1 MFGGIVVVLGM
12 SSGWLAFDI
21 IVLALLIGWGV
32 SAGISAYR
40 RKHYATVLD
49 EDAFREGMRKA
60 QVIDLRQ
67 KDAFDKGHILG
78 ARSLP
83 YIYLK
88 QQYGEL
94 RPDLPVYLYDDG
106 MQLSTQAVTFL
117 AKKGYHKL
125 YILKG
130 GYADWH
136 GKTKKA
142 KYAD

>member
-1 MFGGIVVVLGM
+1 MVLGM
-12 SSGWLAFDI
+12 SSGWLIFDI
-21 IVLALLIGWGV
+21 IVLAILVGWGV

-106 MQLSTQAVTFL
+106 MQLSAQAVTFL

-130 GYADWH
+130 GYAEWH

>member
-1 MFGGIVVVLGM
+1 MVLGM
-12 SSGWLAFDI
+12 SSGWLIFDI
-21 IVLALLIGWGV
+21 IVLAILVGWGV

-49 EDAFREGMRKA
+49 EDAFREGMRQA

-130 GYADWH
+130 GYAEWH

>member
-1 MFGGIVVVLGM
+1 MVLGM

-49 EDAFREGMRKA
+49 EDAFRDGMRKA

-125 YILKG
+125 YILKD

>member
-1 MFGGIVVVLGM
+1 MVLGM
-12 SSGWLAFDI
+12 SSGWLIFDI
-21 IVLALLIGWGV
+21 IVLAILIGWGV

-117 AKKGYHKL
+117 AKKRLPQALH
-125 YILKG
+125 LKG
-130 GYADWH
+130 RLRGMARQDEESQIR
-136 GKTKKA
+136 
-142 KYAD
+142 

>member
-1 MFGGIVVVLGM
+1 MVLGM
-12 SSGWLAFDI
+12 SSGWLLFDI
-21 IVLALLIGWGV
+21 IVLEILVGWGV

-130 GYADWH
+130 GYAEWH

>member
-1 MFGGIVVVLGM
+1 MVLGM
-12 SSGWLAFDI
+12 SSGWLIFDI
-21 IVLALLIGWGV
+21 SVLAILVGWGV
-32 SAGISAYR
+32 SAGIS
-40 RKHYATVLD
+40 KHYAKVLD

-130 GYADWH
+130 GYAEWH

>member
-1 MFGGIVVVLGM
+1 MVLGM
-12 SSGWLAFDI
+12 SSGWLIFDI
-21 IVLALLIGWGV
+21 IVLAILVGWGV

-67 KDAFDKGHILG
+67 MDAFDKGHILG

-94 RPDLPVYLYDDG
+94 RPDLPVYLYAAEYAGRDFLG
-106 MQLSTQAVTFL
+106 QKRLPQAL
-117 AKKGYHKL
+117 H
-125 YILKG
+125 LKG
-130 GYADWH
+130 RLCRMARQDEESQIR
-136 GKTKKA
+136 
-142 KYAD
+142 

>member
-1 MFGGIVVVLGM
+1 MVLGM
-12 SSGWLAFDI
+12 SSGWLLFDI
-21 IVLALLIGWGV
+21 IVLAILVGWGV

-60 QVIDLRQ
+60 QVSDLRQ

-130 GYADWH
+130 GYAEWH

>member
-1 MFGGIVVVLGM
+1 MVLGM
-12 SSGWLAFDI
+12 SSGWLIFDI
-21 IVLALLIGWGV
+21 IVLAILVGWGV

-40 RKHYATVLD
+40 RKHYATVRD

-60 QVIDLRQ
+60 PVIDLRQ

-130 GYADWH
+130 GYAEWH

>member
-1 MFGGIVVVLGM
+1 VVLGM
-12 SSGWLAFDI
+12 SSGWLLFDI
-21 IVLALLIGWGV
+21 IVLAILVGWGV

-130 GYADWH
+130 GYAEWH

>member
-1 MFGGIVVVLGM
+1 
-12 SSGWLAFDI
+12 
-21 IVLALLIGWGV
+21 
-32 SAGISAYR
+32 
-40 RKHYATVLD
+40 
-49 EDAFREGMRKA
+49 MRKA

-130 GYADWH
+130 GYAEWH

>member
-1 MFGGIVVVLGM
+1 MVLGM
-12 SSGWLAFDI
+12 SSGWLIFDI
-21 IVLALLIGWGV
+21 IVLAILVGWGV

-49 EDAFREGMRKA
+49 EDAFREGMRKV

-130 GYADWH
+130 GYAEWH

>member
-1 MFGGIVVVLGM
+1 M
-12 SSGWLAFDI
+12 
-21 IVLALLIGWGV
+21 LIG
-32 SAGISAYR
+32 
-40 RKHYATVLD
+40 D

-130 GYADWH
+130 GYAEWH